1 MVCLASRRRI
11 KCGSVPIPD
20 YQTLMPPVLA
30 MHADG
35 REHRSDEIRNEIVS
49 KFSITDA
56 ERRQLLPSGRTPLLN
71 NRVHW
76 AVTYLAQAGVLAR
89 TRRGYTQITER
100 GRELLARHPDR
111 ITKGTL
117 DEFPEFVAFQSR
129 STSRSR
135 PARADAHDAVGGA
148 NAETA
153 NAVVGDDL
161 AEVSET
167 PEEVMDT
174 ADREL
179 HAALAEELLDRVKA
193 QPPEFF
199 EELVLD
205 VLTAMGYGGTR
216 ADAAERLG
224 RSGDGGIDG
233 VIREDILGLDLIYVQ
248 AKRWQ
253 GPVGRPVIQAFVGA
267 LHGAH
272 ADRGVLITTSHFT
285 PDALAFTSTV
295 PSRVV
300 LIDGTQLAELMID
313 HGVGVT
319 ETTRYVLK
327 RIDSD
332 YFPSDIAAPAD
343 DADTPESLAS
353 E

>member
-1 MVCLASRRRI
+1 
-11 KCGSVPIPD
+11 VPIPD
-20 YQTLMPPVLA
+20 YQTLMRPVLA

-35 REHRSDEIRNEIVS
+35 REHRSDEIRNEIMS
-49 KFSITDA
+49 QFSITDA

-76 AVTYLAQAGVLAR
+76 AVTYLAQAGVLTR

-100 GRELLARHPDR
+100 GRDLLQNEPSR
-111 ITKGTL
+111 ITTDAL
-117 DEFPEFVAFQSR
+117 EQFPEFVAFVSR
-129 STSRSR
+129 STGRSR
-135 PARADAHDAVGGA
+135 RTRPVQPAAAEAQGG
-148 NAETA
+148 NAE
-153 NAVVGDDL
+153 GDGL
-161 AEVSET
+161 VPVSET
-167 PEEVMDT
+167 PEEVMDS
-174 ADREL
+174 ANREL
-179 HAALAEELLDRVKA
+179 RSALPEELLDRVKA

-272 ADRGVLITTSHFT
+272 ADRGVLLTTSHFT
-285 PDALAFTSTV
+285 RRAFHH
-295 PSRVV
+295 
-300 LIDGTQLAELMID
+300 EWC
-313 HGVGVT
+313 
-319 ETTRYVLK
+319 
-327 RIDSD
+327 
-332 YFPSDIAAPAD
+332 
-343 DADTPESLAS
+343 
-353 E
+353 

>member
-1 MVCLASRRRI
+1 
-11 KCGSVPIPD
+11 VPIPD
-20 YQTLMPPVLA
+20 YQTLMRPVLA

-35 REHRSDEIRNEIVS
+35 REHRSDEIRNEIMS
-49 KFSITDA
+49 QFSITDA

-76 AVTYLAQAGVLAR
+76 AVTYLAQAGVLTR

-100 GRELLARHPDR
+100 GRDLLQNEPSR
-111 ITKGTL
+111 ITTDAL
-117 DEFPEFVAFQSR
+117 EQFPEFVAFVSR
-129 STSRSR
+129 STGRSR
-135 PARADAHDAVGGA
+135 RARPVQPAAAEAQGG
-148 NAETA
+148 NAE
-153 NAVVGDDL
+153 GDGL
-161 AEVSET
+161 VPVSET
-167 PEEVMDT
+167 PEEVMDS
-174 ADREL
+174 ANREL
-179 HAALAEELLDRVKA
+179 RSALPEELLDRVKA

-272 ADRGVLITTSHFT
+272 ADRGVLLTTSHFT
-285 PDALAFTSTV
+285 RRAFHH
-295 PSRVV
+295 
-300 LIDGTQLAELMID
+300 EWC
-313 HGVGVT
+313 
-319 ETTRYVLK
+319 
-327 RIDSD
+327 
-332 YFPSDIAAPAD
+332 
-343 DADTPESLAS
+343 
-353 E
+353 

>member
-1 MVCLASRRRI
+1 VA
-11 KCGSVPIPD
+11 IPD

-30 MHADG
+30 LHADG
-35 REHRSDEIRNEIVS
+35 REHRSDEIRNAIVS
-49 KFSITDA
+49 QFSITDA

-76 AVTYLAQAGVLAR
+76 AVTYLAQAGALAR
-89 TRRGYTQITER
+89 TRRGYTQITDR
-100 GRELLARHPDR
+100 GRDLLRNNPNR
-111 ITKGTL
+111 ITKDDL
-117 DEFPEFVAFQSR
+117 EQFPEFVAFVSR
-129 STSRSR
+129 STGRSR
-135 PARADAHDAVGGA
+135 RTSEQSEGETQVDSADGGRLDA
-148 NAETA
+148 
-153 NAVVGDDL
+153 
-161 AEVSET
+161 VSET
-167 PEEVMDT
+167 PEEIMD
-174 ADREL
+174 AANREL
-179 HAALAEELLDRVKA
+179 RSALGEELLDRVKA

-253 GPVGRPVIQAFVGA
+253 GAVGRPVIQAFVGA

-285 PDALAFTSTV
+285 PDALAFASSV

-300 LIDGTQLAELMID
+300 LVDGTQLAELMID

-319 ETTRYVLK
+319 EMTRYVLK

-332 YFPSDIAAPAD
+332 YFPSDVASPDGPEAD
-343 DADTPESLAS
+343 EEHAS
-353 E
+353 SEASS